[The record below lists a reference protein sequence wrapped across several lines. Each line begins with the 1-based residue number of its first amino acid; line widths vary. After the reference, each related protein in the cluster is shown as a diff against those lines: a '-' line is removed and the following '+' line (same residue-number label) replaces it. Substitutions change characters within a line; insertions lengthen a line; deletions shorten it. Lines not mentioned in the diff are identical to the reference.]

1 MMKPVRHMPERRA
14 AVPGAAG
21 VTVQNRQRAWRVNG
35 VAVRA
40 LAAFVLTR
48 EGVPDAAGITIR
60 LVNDSGI
67 IAFNTRYFGKST
79 PTDVIS
85 FPGVARRTAAAAY
98 VGDVVVSVPQ
108 AVRYARAHTLDPAVE
123 LARYVIHGVLHCLG
137 YDDLTPRARQR
148 MFTRQEQLL
157 RAWLR
162 QPVCAPVL
170 KTVY

>member
-1 MMKPVRHMPERRA
+1 MKPTGHMPERHA
-14 AVPGAAG
+14 GVAGAGG
-21 VTVQNRQRAWRVNG
+21 VTVQNRQRAWPVNSG
-35 VAVRA
+35 AVRA
-40 LAAFVLTR
+40 LAAFVLAR
-48 EGVPDAAGITIR
+48 EEAPAGAGITIR

-67 IAFNTRYFGKST
+67 IAFNQRYFGKST

-98 VGDVVVSVPQ
+98 VGDVVVAVPQ
-108 AVRYARAHTLDPAVE
+108 AVRYARAHALDPAAE

-137 YDDLTPRARQR
+137 YDDLTPCARRRMVARQ
-148 MFTRQEQLL
+148 EALL

-162 QPVCAPVL
+162 QPHRAPMV